1 MSFLLATARRSAS
14 AAGPSSLVAR
24 SFSTTRPAQVARMT
38 LVGRLGT
45 DPELI
50 ETGKV
55 PRITYSVGVGHG
67 PKDNRQT
74 SWFRV
79 ASFATEGTARDITMG
94 LTKG

>member
-1 MSFLLATARRSAS
+1 MSFLLSPARSAFRTS
-14 AAGPSSLVAR
+14 SSSSLLAR
-24 SFSTTRPAQVARMT
+24 TFSTTRPSQVARMT

-50 ETGKV
+50 ETGKM

-79 ASFATEGTARDITMG
+79 ASFATDGPVKDITMG
-94 LTKG
+94 LSKG